1 MSCRDRLVEEHR
13 FSARVKVCAAL
24 MWKRGPSGPRQ
35 RREKEEPSP
44 AGVAEPPLGFETKR
58 IDSIAA
64 RQRMS

>member
-24 MWKRGPSGPRQ
+24 MWQSGPSGPRQ

-44 AGVAEPPLGFETKR
+44 AGAAEKPREFKTKA
-58 IDSIAA
+58 IGSIATHP
-64 RQRMS
+64 